1 MADALRI
8 IQGDGGEVPAYER
21 IPLRRPRFTM
31 SEVLIINELVN
42 KSPEPVTLRRLH
54 KILSGYSA
62 RPYPITDEA
71 IKTHIA
77 NLRAKI
83 GEVSRRPTA
92 LVTTHVE
99 RPTGDPELAYF
110 FRED

>member
-1 MADALRI
+1 MADALRL
-8 IQGDGGEVPAYER
+8 IQGDVGEVPAYER

-42 KSPEPVTLRRLH
+42 KSPEPVTLHRLWRLLNSYNGRQYEVT
-54 KILSGYSA
+54 KDSI
-62 RPYPITDEA
+62 RV
-71 IKTHIA
+71 HIA
-77 NLRAKI
+77 NIRAKI
-83 GEVSRRPTA
+83 GEVSRKPTA

-99 RPTGDPELAYF
+99 RAKGDPELAYF